1 MIHYHVTP
9 IGGTTVAFSRIMHSK
24 FALVSFA
31 RPDQLNLVLEY
42 CSGFILDNGAFS
54 AWKRGEQ
61 IDWDDYATWV
71 QKLSHHPGYQFAI
84 LPDVINGTEEE
95 NDELLQQY
103 QLPLG
108 VPVFHQGESLTRL
121 NRLAQLYSTIAISS
135 VEKSIPS
142 VSFDSWISQVFHR
155 LTDEQGISRVKVH
168 GLRMLNPEIFTRY
181 PFASADSSYLGQTCA
196 DEGKFTGSLR
206 PISTEVRAA
215 VLMDRIE
222 SFQSPGRFVP
232 RREEQLDLFGAP

>member
-61 IDWDDYATWV
+61 IDWNDYARWV
-71 QKLSHHPGYQFAI
+71 KELSSHPGYQFSI

-103 QLPLG
+103 KLPCG
-108 VPVFHQGESLTRL
+108 VPVFHQGESLARL
-121 NRLAQLYSTIAISS
+121 NRLAQSYSTVAISS

-142 VSFDSWISQVFHR
+142 ISFNSWINGVFQS
-155 LTDEQGISRVKVH
+155 LTDELGVPRVKVH
-168 GLRMLNPEIFTRY
+168 GLRMLNPEIFTRF

-206 PISTEVRAA
+206 PISTEVRGA
-215 VLMDRIE
+215 VLLDRVE
-222 SFQSPGRFVP
+222 SYQSPGRYIP
-232 RREEQLDLFGAP
+232 PKEEQLDLFGVQ